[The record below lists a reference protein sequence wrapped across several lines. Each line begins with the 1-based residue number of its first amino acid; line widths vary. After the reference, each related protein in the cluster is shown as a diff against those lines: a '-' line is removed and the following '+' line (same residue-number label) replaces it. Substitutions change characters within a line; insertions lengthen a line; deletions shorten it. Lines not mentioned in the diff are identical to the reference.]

1 MGFLES
7 LGGQWN
13 ISLSHYRTHASG
25 FWRVLTGFEIVDDE
39 AGA

>member
-13 ISLSHYRTHASG
+13 ISLSHYRNYGAC
-25 FWRVLTGFEIVDDE
+25 FWRVL
-39 AGA
+39 AWL